1 MVAIKQVTHSA
12 STDIRTDEPTVA
24 SRPETLRSDNGQSVK
39 SVQQQVQKKMV
50 ELLARAKQR
59 KKQAEEQLSPSVP
72 APMMAINSMP
82 LSKQIALP
90 SIAQQPEWVALQK
103 QGALVQG
110 YEAAEQP
117 QVMAESRAKPVPVAD
132 KATEVLAQL
141 TETLT
146 QSQGISRDKGE
157 QSLAGLI
164 AATRD
169 NFEMPRVTAP
179 SSIRTENKEEMS
191 DTPISQDMTDIARS
205 AVEPSIMVTSKS
217 ERESAPSLP
226 PAEKKES
233 TLSNDR
239 APALNTQQLV
249 GQQLATSASTVAQ
262 PEEVK
267 TTPQA
272 VMTAVSERTESEA
285 IAGRRTLSYTFAQWK
300 NSPVVT
306 FELSKAG
313 ELTAT
318 TNSVEVQQAL
328 QDTQLDWQEVQGASR
343 QLQRDFNLSDD
354 DYMAMGRRQVRST
367 SNQVATPPHIN
378 ALENLIE
385 TLHGDYQQT
394 YAKIN
399 EKAAEFM
406 KDVNT
411 AIGKISDFIKAG
423 SDGKINFKPK
433 DFLETLDKSFAKY
446 TDFKV
451 SSTSDYYKWSPNDN
465 STKPI
470 YTFSG
475 DDAAFNFWQKKLGDG
490 YIVKRSGSDGKI
502 HVLPNLSAIRNIYSS
517 VASSDSRWEGSDMNS
532 QSFQSLQSAIDSQ
545 KNAVNSGVSQLLER
559 FRQDN
564 STFETLIQLL
574 QQMTQDL
581 HRYNAGY
588 FQ

>member
-132 KATEVLAQL
+132 KANEGLATEVLAQL

-146 QSQGISRDKGE
+146 QSQGIPRDKGE

-169 NFEMPRVTAP
+169 NPEMPTVTAP
-179 SSIRTENKEEMS
+179 SSIRAENKEEMS

-205 AVEPSIMVTSKS
+205 AVEPSIMVTSES

-239 APALNTQQLV
+239 VPALNELY
-249 GQQLATSASTVAQ
+249 
-262 PEEVK
+262 
-267 TTPQA
+267 
-272 VMTAVSERTESEA
+272 
-285 IAGRRTLSYTFAQWK
+285 LSY
-300 NSPVVT
+300 P
-306 FELSKAG
+306 
-313 ELTAT
+313 
-318 TNSVEVQQAL
+318 
-328 QDTQLDWQEVQGASR
+328 
-343 QLQRDFNLSDD
+343 
-354 DYMAMGRRQVRST
+354 
-367 SNQVATPPHIN
+367 
-378 ALENLIE
+378 
-385 TLHGDYQQT
+385 
-394 YAKIN
+394 
-399 EKAAEFM
+399 EK
-406 KDVNT
+406 
-411 AIGKISDFIKAG
+411 
-423 SDGKINFKPK
+423 
-433 DFLETLDKSFAKY
+433 
-446 TDFKV
+446 
-451 SSTSDYYKWSPNDN
+451 
-465 STKPI
+465 
-470 YTFSG
+470 
-475 DDAAFNFWQKKLGDG
+475 
-490 YIVKRSGSDGKI
+490 
-502 HVLPNLSAIRNIYSS
+502 
-517 VASSDSRWEGSDMNS
+517 
-532 QSFQSLQSAIDSQ
+532 
-545 KNAVNSGVSQLLER
+545 
-559 FRQDN
+559 
-564 STFETLIQLL
+564 
-574 QQMTQDL
+574 
-581 HRYNAGY
+581 
-588 FQ
+588 